1 MSKTSDNVNL
11 DFPARMADG
20 RSFTD
25 YRPNCVMNNLISQ
38 NKDSFEYRYF
48 LTNSGNSLERQNLD
62 QLEQSMKCTSCTY
75 DTVLPVKTV
84 MNCTQGVCNISL
96 NDANGLG
103 LDRANT
109 YQR

>member
-20 RSFTD
+20 RIFTD
-25 YRPNCVMNNLISQ
+25 YRPNCLMNNLLSN

-48 LTNSGNSLERQNLD
+48 LTNSGNSLERQR
-62 QLEQSMKCTSCTY
+62 LEQIEKEVKCTSCTY

-84 MNCTQGVCNISL
+84 MNCNQGICSIGL
-96 NDANGLG
+96 NDPNGLG
-103 LDRANT
+103 IERTNT
-109 YQR
+109 FQQ